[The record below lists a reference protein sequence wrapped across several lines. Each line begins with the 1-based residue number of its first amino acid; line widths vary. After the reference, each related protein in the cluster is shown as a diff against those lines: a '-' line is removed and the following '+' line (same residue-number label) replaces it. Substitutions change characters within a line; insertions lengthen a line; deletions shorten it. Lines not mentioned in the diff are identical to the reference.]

1 MQINYRNADNSPVN
15 VRFPD
20 HFEDWVNYETC
31 AATIYNRWKKIAH
44 CSHCGHTWDYQET
57 IYKGQRVYCPEC
69 GNWELALPHTTAP
82 AGTHQYFFWL
92 WLEGESIRFAS
103 VRSKWC
109 YTEKDIDVI
118 KDNLDVIIDLIG
130 TINRDEQYLYG
141 YIVDWSTGKY
151 RWKKYKM
158 QHVAVGERFV
168 VDMNVDDLIARSF
181 LKHMDIKLGRNT
193 GTHLSDSCF
202 VNYLIDEMAFCA
214 RNPNVE
220 YIKKAGLGELVECKL
235 RKIPTFLRPN
245 WKAKTVPQLLRLSA
259 QDVDKL
265 RQWEY
270 LTVDGI
276 LRYKIL
282 KKKQNKVKKEHMKLC
297 KQWIPDAKEFYQ
309 DYGMYE
315 ISGFAQI
322 VRERP
327 LKVLHYAEKQYQHN
341 HDRNRIKFL
350 YSDYYHQFK
359 ELEYPE
365 DDYYLYP
372 KNLEEAHDRISR
384 EYLDKQSEIKQRKRE
399 KQQREYED
407 NYLPALEKYAYED
420 SEYLIR
426 PLRDFKDFENEG
438 RNNKNCVASYYTR
451 ASKGKTAVF
460 VMRRINEPNTSFV
473 TIELRSDHND
483 HRVSQCFGTGNRM
496 PAQEVRKWVNEWLEN
511 IVEPRSKKRSRKG
524 AA

>member
-1 MQINYRNADNSPVN
+1 MQINYKNTKDLPSD
-15 VRFPD
+15 VRFPNN
-20 HFEDWVNYETC
+20 FEAWVNDETPIGI
-31 AATIYNRWKKIAH
+31 IYNRWKKRAH
-44 CSHCGHTWDYQET
+44 CSHCGHTWDYIET
-57 IYKGQRVYCPEC
+57 IRKDYAVYCPHC
-69 GNWELALPHTTAP
+69 GTLEIAIPHTAHP
-82 AGTHQYFFWL
+82 VSSYRNFFWM
-92 WLEGESIRFAS
+92 WLDGESIYCVAAH
-103 VRSKWC
+103 SKW
-109 YTEKDIDVI
+109 YNVEKNIDEI
-118 KDNLDVIIDLIG
+118 KDNLYITIDLIG
-130 TINRDEQYLYG
+130 CIKPDEQYAYR
-141 YIVDWSTGKY
+141 YIYDWKTDKR
-151 RWKKYKM
+151 RWEKTTRMHIENHDYYSIDANIN
-158 QHVAVGERFV
+158 AVIEE
-168 VDMNVDDLIARSF
+168 SF
-181 LKHMDIKLGRNT
+181 LKHMDIWFEHYYPNAAYWL
-193 GTHLSDSCF
+193 
-202 VNYLIDEMAFCA
+202 NYLIDEMAFCA

-297 KQWIPDAKEFYQ
+297 KQWIPDAKEFYR
-309 DYGMYE
+309 DHGMYG

-350 YSDYYHQFK
+350 HGDYYHQLK
-359 ELEYPE
+359 ALEYPE

-399 KQQREYED
+399 KQQREYEE

-426 PLRDFKDFENEG
+426 PLRNYKEFEAEG
-438 RNNKNCVASYYTR
+438 RNNKNCVASYYAR

-460 VMRRINEPNTSFV
+460 VMRRINEPNASFV

-483 HRVSQCFGTGNRM
+483 HHVSQCFGTGNRM

-511 IVEPRSKKRSRKG
+511 IVKPRSKKRSRKG

>member
-1 MQINYRNADNSPVN
+1 MHVENHDYYSIDANINA
-15 VRFPD
+15 
-20 HFEDWVNYETC
+20 
-31 AATIYNRWKKIAH
+31 
-44 CSHCGHTWDYQET
+44 
-57 IYKGQRVYCPEC
+57 
-69 GNWELALPHTTAP
+69 
-82 AGTHQYFFWL
+82 
-92 WLEGESIRFAS
+92 
-103 VRSKWC
+103 
-109 YTEKDIDVI
+109 VI
-118 KDNLDVIIDLIG
+118 
-130 TINRDEQYLYG
+130 E
-141 YIVDWSTGKY
+141 
-151 RWKKYKM
+151 
-158 QHVAVGERFV
+158 E
-168 VDMNVDDLIARSF
+168 SF
-181 LKHMDIKLGRNT
+181 LKHMDIWFDHYYPNAAYWL
-193 GTHLSDSCF
+193 
-202 VNYLIDEMAFCA
+202 NYLIDEMAFCA

-297 KQWIPDAKEFYQ
+297 KQWIPDAKGFYR
-309 DYGMYE
+309 DYGMYG

-438 RNNKNCVASYYTR
+438 RNNKNCVVSYYAR